1 MEKTKITKKEYFNA
15 IIEIATENG
24 RQDIVDFA
32 THEIELLNKK
42 ASYKGQTKVQEAN
55 EQIKNV
61 IVATLTELA
70 RFVTITELQ
79 TANEELAQLSNQ
91 KISALLKQLVDTGII
106 NKQVDKKKAY
116 FGM

>member
-70 RFVTITELQ
+70 KFVTITELQ
-79 TANEELAQLSNQ
+79 NANEELAQLSNQ
-91 KISALLKQLVDTGII
+91 KISALLKQLFDNKVI
-106 NKQVDKKKAY
+106 NKKVEKKKAY